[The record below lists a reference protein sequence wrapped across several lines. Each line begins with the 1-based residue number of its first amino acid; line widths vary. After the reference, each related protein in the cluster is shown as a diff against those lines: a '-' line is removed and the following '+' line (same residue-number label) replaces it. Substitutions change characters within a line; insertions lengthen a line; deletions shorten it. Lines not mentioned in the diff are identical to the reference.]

1 MSNLIVGPSS
11 RSTGAEPQSIQ
22 TDALNGVDDGIRIG
36 DLWRTLRRRRKLV
49 FTTAGTVLVLS
60 LGNFVYQRIN
70 NPVFAGSFKLLISD
84 PLSDARSPSGD
95 STRFEQLAR
104 NTTSNDIPTLIE
116 VLRSPLLLQPLAK
129 ELNTRQTLWPPG
141 SRSRMAATVVPEP
154 MGSSV

>member
-49 FTTAGTVLVLS
+49 FNSRHRLS
-60 LGNFVYQRIN
+60 AVASNFVYQRIN

-84 PLSDARSPSGD
+84 PLSDERRTGSGD
-95 STRFEQLAR
+95 SDRRTTGPH
-104 NTTSNDIPTLIE
+104 TTSNDIHLIE

-129 ELNTRQTLWPPG
+129 ELNTSAL
-141 SRSRMAATVVPEP
+141 
-154 MGSSV
+154 